1 VLRKALIVGIDYY
14 EHSSQLYGCVNDAHT
29 VNSALERHSD
39 GTRNFA
45 TKMLTGT
52 GETSPVSRRELRQSV
67 VDLFSGDDEIALLY
81 FAGHG
86 YVEQAGGYLIC
97 SDTEDGDDGVSLNE
111 VVNMANKSK
120 AKSRIIVLDS
130 CHSGIAGNA
139 QIDDEHVTINIGVT
153 ILTASTVK
161 QYATEKNGSG
171 LFTTLFVD
179 ALNGGAANLLGEVTP
194 GAVYSHIDQSL
205 GPWNQQRPLFKTN
218 VTTFTSLKTVQ
229 SSITLDTLKKLR
241 TYFSDPGFELPLDP
255 SFEPESASPDDENT
269 EILADLQ
276 EMVKVNLVRPVGET
290 HMYFAAMNSKSCRLT
305 LLGEH
310 YWKLL
315 EEDMI

>member
-1 VLRKALIVGIDYY
+1 VSRKALIVGIDYY
-14 EHSSQLYGCVNDAHT
+14 HSSNQLYGCVNDAHA

-39 GTRNFA
+39 GTKNFS

-52 GETSPVSRRELRQSV
+52 GEANAVSRRDLRQSV
-67 VDLFSGDDEIALLY
+67 ADLFAGDDEIALLY

-86 YVEQAGGYLIC
+86 FIDQSGGFLIC
-97 SDTEDGDDGVSLNE
+97 SDSEDGTDGLSLSE
-111 VVNMANKSK
+111 IVNLANRSE
-120 AKSRIIVLDS
+120 ARSRIIVLDS

-139 QIDDEHVTINIGVT
+139 QVDDEHVTINVGVT

-161 QYATEKNGSG
+161 QYAAEKDGSG

-229 SSITLDTLKKLR
+229 PSISLDTLKKVR
-241 TYFSDPGFELPLDP
+241 TYFTEPGFELPLDP
-255 SFEPESASPDDENT
+255 SFEPTSPSLVDENT

-276 EMVKVNLVRPVGET
+276 DMVKVNLVRPVGED
-290 HMYFAAMNSKSCRLT
+290 HMYFAAMNSKSCKLT

-315 EEDMI
+315 EEGMI

>member
-1 VLRKALIVGIDYY
+1 MSRKALVVGIDFY
-14 EHSSQLYGCVNDAHT
+14 EHSSPLFGCVNDAHA

-39 GTRNFA
+39 GTKNFA

-52 GETSPVSRRELRQSV
+52 GKTSPVNRRELRQSV
-67 VDLFSGDDEIALLY
+67 EDLFGGNDEIALLY

-86 YVEQAGGYLIC
+86 YIEQAGGYLIC
-97 SDTEDGDDGVSLNE
+97 SDTENGNDGLSLNE
-111 VVNMANKSK
+111 VVNMANRSR
-120 AKSRIIVLDS
+120 AGSRIIVLDS

-153 ILTASTVK
+153 ILTASTLK
-161 QYATEKNGSG
+161 QYAAEQDGSG

-205 GPWNQQRPLFKTN
+205 GPWGKQRPLFKTN
-218 VTTFTSLKTVQ
+218 VTTFTSLKKVQ
-229 SSITLDTLKKLR
+229 PSISLDTLQKLR
-241 TYFSDPGFELPLDP
+241 TYFSDPGFELQLNP
-255 SFEPESASPDDENT
+255 SFEPKSKSPNKENT

-276 EMVKVNLVRPVGET
+276 DMVKVNLVRPVGET

-315 EEDMI
+315 EGDII